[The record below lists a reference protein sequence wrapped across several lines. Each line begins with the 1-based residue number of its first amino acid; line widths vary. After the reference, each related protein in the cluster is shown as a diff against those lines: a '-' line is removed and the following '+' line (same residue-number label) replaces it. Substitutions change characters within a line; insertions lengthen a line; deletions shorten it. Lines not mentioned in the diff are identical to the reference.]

1 MHNMLFLLSFLWAT
15 EILFINS
22 TKILHFSQC
31 LNAAA
36 KYLEESGS
44 SVHQVVGVGITNQR
58 ETTIAWDKTTGKPL
72 HNAIVW
78 HDTRTKDIVSRLKKK
93 ELEVKDKK
101 DELRRRSGLPLS
113 TYFSAVKV

>member
-1 MHNMLFLLSFLWAT
+1 MFILLFKALNLV
-15 EILFINS
+15 S
-22 TKILHFSQC
+22 TMIISLIIVHFYQC

-36 KYLEESGS
+36 KFLEKSGGS
-44 SVHQVVGVGITNQR
+44 AHQVVGIGITNQR

-72 HNAIVW
+72 YNAIVW
-78 HDTRTKDIVSRLKKK
+78 HDNRTNEIVSRLKKK

-101 DELRRRSGLPLS
+101 DALKKRSGLPLS